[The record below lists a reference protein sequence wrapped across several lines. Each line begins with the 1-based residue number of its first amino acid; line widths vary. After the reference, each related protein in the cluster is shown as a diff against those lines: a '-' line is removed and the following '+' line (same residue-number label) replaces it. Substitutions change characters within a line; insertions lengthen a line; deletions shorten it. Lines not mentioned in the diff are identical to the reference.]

1 MPEGKSAP
9 TETGLAPQP
18 ILISTGERTGDEPGR
33 PGGSGLSVRDRL
45 RTLPI
50 GVRLAAV
57 VLMTGCLTFGV
68 IGVLTSL
75 RLDFGLREQA
85 AALGV
90 LSERQ
95 LGQKLEAEAKLARA
109 RLDMLFAEADRQV
122 LALSRR
128 ADVVQTVQTGNDI
141 TIRELFAPA
150 ARTADIDVLL
160 AVAPD
165 GFVTGANAAVDLL
178 EVNDSVR
185 TSDLGAEIRRIL
197 KSATR
202 RDRGAFNET
211 RRLGGSLGPALGID
225 RGRIGRV
232 AIEPVFDDFG
242 DVSGALVGIRLLA
255 PVEPTFERFAELAQ
269 VSVMVLTASGPMSRA
284 GGSSIELAYQPQPQ
298 AGLLFTADRTH
309 VAQCADYVAAS
320 LVCAFTGAAEIK
332 ASQDQMFR
340 IGARLSR
347 SLMSWFLVLA
357 AISLVALVA
366 ALLISVRHATRGL
379 PQLSRAAASVAQGEL
394 DVPFT
399 ATGVG
404 EVRSLGVAFEAM
416 LSNLQGSLGQIRQ
429 LAYYD
434 QVTGLANREKIR
446 LDASARLKSLAAAGS
461 AALVFIDLNRFKSI
475 NDTFG
480 HKIGDQLL
488 SIVADRLKAFF
499 REKEEARLIGEA
511 LLARL
516 GGDEFL
522 AVVSREGESLRLDD
536 LLDELLDALRE
547 PYDIGPARMLVGG
560 SVGVAVLGI
569 HGRDYETLLMNADIA
584 MYVAKRRGGTSCVMF
599 TADAAEM
606 MQERLA
612 IENDL
617 KIAVR
622 ERRLEVHYQ
631 PKVSCA
637 DGSIVG
643 VEALARWQHP
653 SRDYIPPSK
662 FIMIAEEAGLVPDI
676 GLFVLERAIEDFTS
690 VLAGGP
696 PISLA
701 VNVSVIQLED
711 LNFASAVQSILRRT
725 GFRPTLLELEITES
739 MATRD
744 SEVVQQQIASLRAL
758 GIRIAID
765 DFGTGYSNLATLA
778 RLPIDTIKLDR
789 SLVQDLPASAEKQ
802 TIVRTIFGLARS
814 FGFKTVAEGVETP
827 AELGF
832 LVQEGADIAQG
843 YLFSPAVPIST
854 LVLLLQPSGL
864 RSLMRDP
871 QTRAM
876 LAQPVK
882 ARSEGA

>member
-1 MPEGKSAP
+1 MPEGKSGRTA
-9 TETGLAPQP
+9 TGLAPHLFP
-18 ILISTGERTGDEPGR
+18 GSVEPEGDEPLQPRGPR
-33 PGGSGLSVRDRL
+33 LSARERL
-45 RTLPI
+45 RSLPI
-50 GVRLAAV
+50 GARLAAV

-75 RLDFGLREQA
+75 RLDRGLHEQA
-85 AALGV
+85 AALGA

-95 LGQKLEAEAKLARA
+95 LGQKLQAEANLARA

-122 LALSRR
+122 LALAQRV
-128 ADVVQTVQTGNDI
+128 DVMQTVQTRNDI

-150 ARTADIDVLL
+150 ADTARIDVLL

-165 GFVTGANAAVDLL
+165 GLVAGANVPVDLL
-178 EVNDSVR
+178 AVNDSIH
-185 TSDLGAEIRRIL
+185 TSQLGVEIHRIL
-197 KSATR
+197 KSASR
-202 RDRGAFNET
+202 RNRGSFNET
-211 RRLGGSLGPALGID
+211 RRLGESLGPALGIGHAKI
-225 RGRIGRV
+225 GRIL
-232 AIEPVFDDFG
+232 IEPIFDDFG
-242 DVSGALVGIRLLA
+242 DVAGVLIGVRLLA
-255 PVEPTFERFAELAQ
+255 PVEPTLEQFAELAN
-269 VSVMVLTASGPMSRA
+269 VGVVVLTASGPMSRA
-284 GGSSIELAYQPQPQ
+284 GAPVELAYQPRSQ
-298 AGLLFTADRTH
+298 AGLLFTADGTH
-309 VAQCADYVAAS
+309 VAQCAEYIAAS
-320 LVCAFTGAAEIK
+320 LVCAFTDVAEVK

-340 IGARLSR
+340 IGAQQSR

-357 AISLVALVA
+357 AVSLVALVA

-399 ATGVG
+399 AMGVG

-416 LSNLQGSLGQIRQ
+416 LSNLQSSLGQIRQ

-446 LDASARLKSLAAAGS
+446 LDASARLKFLSTANAAAF
-461 AALVFIDLNRFKSI
+461 LFVDLNRFKAI

-488 SIVADRLKAFF
+488 SNVADRLKAFF
-499 REKEEARLIGEA
+499 QAKEEARLIGEA

-522 AVVSREGESLRLDD
+522 AVISRQGEPLRIEELLDD
-536 LLDELLDALRE
+536 LLDTLRE
-547 PYDIGPARMLVGG
+547 PYEIGPARMLVGG
-560 SVGVAVLGI
+560 SVGVALFGV
-569 HGRDYETLLMNADIA
+569 HGSDYETLLMNADIA
-584 MYVAKRRGGTSCVMF
+584 MYVAKRRGGSSCVMF

-631 PKVSCA
+631 PKISCA

-653 SRDYIPPSK
+653 KRDYIPPSK

-676 GLFVLERAIEDFTS
+676 GLFVLERSIEDFTG

-711 LNFASAVQSILRRT
+711 LNFASAVQRILQRT
-725 GFRPTLLELEITES
+725 GFPPTLLELEITES
-739 MATRD
+739 MAMRD
-744 SEVVQQQIASLRAL
+744 SEVVQQQIGSLRAL
-758 GIRIAID
+758 GVHIAID

-789 SLVQDLPASAEKQ
+789 SLVQDLPTSAEKQ

-814 FGFKTVAEGVETP
+814 FGFQTVAEGVET
-827 AELGF
+827 AEELGF
-832 LVQEGADIAQG
+832 LVREGADIAQG

-871 QTRAM
+871 RARAM
-876 LAQPVK
+876 LVPPAK
-882 ARSEGA
+882 AHMEG